1 MVSRSTGAT
10 PLYPAHPRRGRVFM
24 PFAPAILVPP
34 GASLLVVSGCTAS
47 PLYHSHPHVP
57 GEHILPNSMREQA
70 HLVFKNLK
78 MSLDAAGISWRQVVK
93 VTRYLTDM
101 RDQDELNDV
110 QREYFGDHKPA
121 STTVEV
127 DHLVTP
133 PARLEIELVA
143 VVPVAEPGGPS
154 ARGRA
159 PLPRGKRR

>member
-1 MVSRSTGAT
+1 MMSPSPGAT
-10 PLYPAHPRRGRVFM
+10 PLYPPHPRRKRVFM

-57 GEHILPNSMREQA
+57 AEHVLPSSMREQA
-70 HLVFKNLK
+70 HLVFKNLER
-78 MSLDAAGISWRQVVK
+78 SLDAAGISWRQVVK

-101 RDQDELNDV
+101 RDQDELNEV

-127 DHLVTP
+127 NHLVTP
-133 PARLEIELVA
+133 PARLEIELIA
-143 VVPVAEPGGPS
+143 TAPAGEPMRPAS
-154 ARGRA
+154 RRRDRR
-159 PLPRGKRR
+159 PRGTRG